1 MQSVLEGR
9 RCVIADDVR
18 SSREVLGRW
27 LQEFGLITSCES
39 DGESA
44 WESIQQDECDLVITD
59 IEMPGMSGL
68 ELLRNMRS
76 DSNTRVQDLPA
87 IVITSL
93 LDEQV
98 ASVVQDFGGTTLVL
112 KPLSKCVLYEVV
124 GCVLGDRPVEP
135 VYTSF
140 QSEQEA
146 SGISPSLRYLVDRAR
161 ASDTR

>member
-1 MQSVLEGR
+1 M
-9 RCVIADDVR
+9 IADDVR

-135 VYTSF
+135 VYISF